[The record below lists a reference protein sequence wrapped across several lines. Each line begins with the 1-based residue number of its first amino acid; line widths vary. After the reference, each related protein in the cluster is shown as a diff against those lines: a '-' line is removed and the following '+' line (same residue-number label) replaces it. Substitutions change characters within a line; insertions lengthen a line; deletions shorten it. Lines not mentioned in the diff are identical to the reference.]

1 MNNSYSELYEAE
13 DANLERSA
21 NRNSDHFNYSGS
33 GFVDGYGYMELG
45 SAESE
50 YVSAVRLDDIRLVD
64 AGLLDVGIRELDG

>member
-45 SAESE
+45 SKTVFTVMIPE
-50 YVSAVRLDDIRLVD
+50 D
-64 AGLLDVGIRELDG
+64 GIYKG